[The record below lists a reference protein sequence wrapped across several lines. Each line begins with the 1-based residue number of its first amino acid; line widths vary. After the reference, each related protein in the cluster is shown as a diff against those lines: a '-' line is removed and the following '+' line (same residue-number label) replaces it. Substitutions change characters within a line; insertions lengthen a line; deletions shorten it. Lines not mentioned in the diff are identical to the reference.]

1 MLTWCTKNEDSVE
14 AFAGQLVATLEGCFT
29 ECKKISTQKEKLW
42 ERYYTLRATKEFA
55 DNWASFLKS
64 SGAAPSR
71 TLYQHITDVVFNHLI
86 KEHYTTISEPTPDP
100 CTSTLEYNEK
110 NALRYISGYIS
121 RQVYRNLKDSKHI
134 LKDELCLCLS
144 EMNDVDPDE
153 MEDESSEW
161 ISVIDRGGLKHVTN
175 TTYSMFASMEIEL
188 RKHIQSTTGLSEL
201 NILGAKKQIMESD
214 DVIFYWSMVSSNWE
228 EEVASILLE
237 MVISSYVTIRGH
249 STASAW
255 LEKFKRESKKSVQKS
270 KGVRKQLISKST
282 PSCKE
287 STSGN
292 TTED

>member
-1 MLTWCTKNEDSVE
+1 
-14 AFAGQLVATLEGCFT
+14 
-29 ECKKISTQKEKLW
+29 
-42 ERYYTLRATKEFA
+42 
-55 DNWASFLKS
+55 
-64 SGAAPSR
+64 
-71 TLYQHITDVVFNHLI
+71 
-86 KEHYTTISEPTPDP
+86 
-100 CTSTLEYNEK
+100 
-110 NALRYISGYIS
+110 
-121 RQVYRNLKDSKHI
+121 
-134 LKDELCLCLS
+134 
-144 EMNDVDPDE
+144 MNDVDPDE